1 MNLCYLFHLL
11 STSLSYERWSSCYFP
26 LHSRGFITSPLLL
39 NFCNYSYVLNN
50 FVQCLF
56 DISHFFNIWLFANF
70 CSSVYFCIAFF
81 HFLAINLANAFL
93 FSLIV
98 FLMPLFCGSTLS
110 CLGKCLIILIHL
122 FLFPCWW
129 IEIHV
134 SISYCSLEF
143 WSLEVLGVLDHQIT
157 RVKASPI
164 LIVTF
169 FCV

>member
-1 MNLCYLFHLL
+1 
-11 STSLSYERWSSCYFP
+11 
-26 LHSRGFITSPLLL
+26 
-39 NFCNYSYVLNN
+39 
-50 FVQCLF
+50 
-56 DISHFFNIWLFANF
+56 
-70 CSSVYFCIAFF
+70 
-81 HFLAINLANAFL
+81 
-93 FSLIV
+93 LIV